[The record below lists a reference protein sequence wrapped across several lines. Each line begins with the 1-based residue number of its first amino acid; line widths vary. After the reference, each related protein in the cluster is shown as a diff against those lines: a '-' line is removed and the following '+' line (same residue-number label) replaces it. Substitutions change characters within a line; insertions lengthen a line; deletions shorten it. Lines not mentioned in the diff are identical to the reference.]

1 MFERLGENGRK
12 YMESTEAHLVDYAAA
27 GLRTLAITYR
37 RIEPSEYELWNSEF
51 MKAKMFVGVERDV
64 KLDEASD
71 LIERDLMLI
80 GATAVED
87 KLQKG
92 GRRVFYTYYQN
103 WLTNIFKEI
112 LISSIL

>member
-1 MFERLGENGRK
+1 MIKCTKSVEKQGYNFDTN
-12 YMESTEAHLVDYAAA
+12 YDHTEAHLINYAAA

-51 MKAKMFVGVERDV
+51 MKAKMFVGMERDV

-92 GRRVFYTYYQN
+92 VRRLFYTYYQN
-103 WLTNIFKEI
+103 WLY
-112 LISSIL
+112 